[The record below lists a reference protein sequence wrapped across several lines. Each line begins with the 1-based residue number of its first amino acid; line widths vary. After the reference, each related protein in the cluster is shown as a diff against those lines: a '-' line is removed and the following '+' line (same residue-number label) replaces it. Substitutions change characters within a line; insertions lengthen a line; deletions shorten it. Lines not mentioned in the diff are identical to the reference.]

1 MRWESLRDQHD
12 DLALF
17 DRAAVAPEPSGQER
31 GTGRAGLGDP
41 GPGPVL
47 GGDGGDAVAVEIRAR
62 SIINRVPG
70 EASVPFRWT
79 VNPYRGC
86 SHACVYCLSGET
98 PILMADGR
106 TTPLA
111 ELRVG
116 DRIYGTRRAGSYRR
130 CTPTTVQA
138 HWQTV
143 KRAYRITLAD
153 GTTLVA
159 SGDHRFL
166 TRRGWK
172 HVTGGMSGHRRRPH
186 LTEGMGLLGTGHY
199 ASPPEVTAS
208 YKQGYLR
215 GIIRGDAHLGE
226 SGPPRAGHSA
236 DGARAFRFRLAP
248 ADDEALARAADF
260 LADLG
265 VSTDGFDFA
274 AAAADRRPMP
284 AIRSSQR
291 ASSERISEIVEWPT
305 APCDEWRKG
314 FLAGVFDA
322 EGECSPGVLR
332 ISGSDSEIATAVRL
346 CLKRFDFDHTLDVP
360 AAAPDMRVVRLTGG
374 LRERLRFFH
383 TTDPAVSRKR
393 RVDDAALT
401 SDAQLDVVSIED
413 TGEER
418 TLYDITTGT
427 GDFLANGVVSHNCF
441 ARRTH
446 EYLDLDSGHDF
457 DSKIMVKVN
466 AGELLRRELAN
477 PRWSGEPIAMGTNT
491 DPYQRPEGRYRLMPQ
506 IIAALRDFANPFSV
520 LTKGRLILRDLDL
533 LEQAARVTDVGL
545 AVSVGSLDETVWRSA
560 EPGTPRP
567 DARLDI
573 VRRSAD
579 RGLSCSVLMAP
590 ILPGLTDS
598 AEQIEAT
605 VAAIAESGAA
615 SLTPIVLHLR
625 PGAREWYLQWLARE
639 YPHLVPKYRELYG
652 RGAYAPRDYRD
663 LIGARVRDAARRHG
677 LVHPGGGDR
686 PRHRPDPAEAP
697 AAGGSAQGGEQLPLI
712 DM

>member
-1 MRWESLRDQHD
+1 MRDQHD
-12 DLALF
+12 EPALF
-17 DRAAVAPEPSGQER
+17 ERADVAPEPSGAGR
-31 GTGRAGLGDP
+31 GTGRAGLADP

-70 EASVPFRWT
+70 EAAVPFRWT

-86 SHACVYCLSGET
+86 SHACVYCLSGDT

-106 TTPLA
+106 TRPLA
-111 ELRVG
+111 EIRVG
-116 DRIYGTRRAGSYRR
+116 DRIYGTRRAGGRR
-130 CTPTTVQA
+130 RYTPTTVQA
-138 HWQTV
+138 HWTTV

-153 GTTLVA
+153 GTVLVA

-166 TRRGWK
+166 TGRGWTY
-172 HVTGGMSGHRRRPH
+172 VAGGASGHRRRPH
-186 LTEGMGLLGTGHY
+186 LTEGTGLLGTGRY
-199 ASPPEVTAS
+199 ADPPEGAGA
-208 YKQGYLR
+208 YRRGYLC
-215 GIIRGDAHLGE
+215 GILRGDAPPGG
-226 SGPPRAGHSA
+226 SGHPGTKRPA
-236 DGARAFRFRLAP
+236 DGARVFRLRR
-248 ADDEALARAADF
+248 ALADGEAADRAAGC
-260 LADLG
+260 LAGLG
-265 VSTDGFDFA
+265 VSAVRFDPA
-274 AAAADRRPMP
+274 AAPENRRAIT
-284 AIRSSQR
+284 AIRTAQGT
-291 ASSERISEIVEWPT
+291 SSERMSEIVEWPV

-314 FLAGVFDA
+314 FLAGAFDA
-322 EGECSPGVLR
+322 EGDCSGGVLR
-332 ISGSDSEIATAVRL
+332 ISSADSEIIAAVGL
-346 CLKRFDFDHTLDVP
+346 SMKHFGFEHTVEGP
-360 AAAPDMRVVRLTGG
+360 AAVSGAQVVRLTGG
-374 LRERLRFFH
+374 LRERLRFLQ
-383 TTDPAVSRKR
+383 TTDPAITRKR
-393 RVDDAALT
+393 GIDDAALE
-401 SDAQLDVVSIED
+401 SDPRLDVVSIED
-413 TGEER
+413 TGELR

-477 PRWSGEPIAMGTNT
+477 PRWAGEPIAMGTNT
-491 DPYQRPEGRYRLMPQ
+491 DPYQRAEGRYRLMPQ

-545 AVSVGSLDETVWRSA
+545 AVSVGSLDEDVWRTV

-567 DARLDI
+567 ASRLDV
-573 VRRSAD
+573 VRRCAD

-615 SLTPIVLHLR
+615 NVTPILLHLR
-625 PGAREWYLQWLARE
+625 PGAREWYMRWLARE
-639 YPHLVPKYRELYG
+639 YPHLVPRYRELYR
-652 RGAYAPRDYRD
+652 RGAYAPKPYRD
-663 LIGARVRDAARRHG
+663 LVGARVRDAARRHG
-677 LVHPGGGDR
+677 LLRPDSGDP
-686 PRHRPDPAEAP
+686 PRHRPAP
-697 AAGGSAQGGEQLPLI
+697 ADGSASARSDGGRAPGGEQLTLLQ
-712 DM
+712 